1 MSVVA
6 VDILADSPLWGEA
19 EDWRADVETAVAMAA
34 AMVDAEIAEDAE
46 LSLLLTDDAAIRVLN
61 RDPRGFD
68 KPTNVLSFPAFSAAA
83 GMTGLPPMLGDIVLA
98 SETVTREAG
107 LEGKPLDHHLSHL
120 IAHGLLHL
128 LGQDH
133 ETEAE
138 AEAMEALET
147 KVLASMGVPN
157 PYSREE
163 RPSGA
168 SPG

>member
-1 MSVVA
+1 MPETLKSKLPASVSLDVMVEA
-6 VDILADSPLWGEA
+6 GAWPDVPALEALAERVVGAALA
-19 EDWRADVETAVAMAA
+19 EMDGYSGKT
-34 AMVDAEIAEDAE
+34 E
-46 LSLLLTDDAAIRVLN
+46 LSLVFTDDAHIQALN
-61 RDPRGFD
+61 AEWRGKD

-138 AEAMEALET
+138 AEAMEALERRI
-147 KVLASMGVPN
+147 LARLAIPD
-157 PYSREE
+157 PY
-163 RPSGA
+163 A
-168 SPG
+168 